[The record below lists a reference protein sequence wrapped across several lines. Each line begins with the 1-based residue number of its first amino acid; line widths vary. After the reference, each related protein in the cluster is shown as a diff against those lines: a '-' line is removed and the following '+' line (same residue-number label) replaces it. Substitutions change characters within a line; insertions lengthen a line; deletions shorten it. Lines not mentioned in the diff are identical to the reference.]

1 MNTYPTSYKFDSS
14 KKSLTA
20 EIFGNRFRT
29 DQTLY
34 EYLIE
39 FLLVYSSAKDEDLV
53 TGKNS
58 FHKDISDLHYWV
70 EPRMGLRRFVFF
82 DKSRKKGTIPAD
94 EKAYKELIKILMDKM
109 DGISDEDERLEII
122 ESIQDL
128 FHGYAVVI
136 KNRFWGAQGL
146 LPICPEFMFCG
157 CDPNL
162 NQRRNKVDWE
172 NDPISI
178 DNNFEFSKRNFLSK
192 GGELYYLHLL
202 QGLENRP
209 EERAKLE
216 SLLNNLIL
224 DQCKKISDLANFI
237 QTTWE
242 EKAIGSNEKIS
253 QKLNCSF
260 IPADAYKECE
270 EYAIS
275 ELINYL
281 SCSMHPIN
289 KIDVLAKGVMFQ
301 IMRMMANA
309 VAKYL
314 GVSRKTWIVDMKGT
328 AGDTV
333 KKLAAASYSDIES
346 DFMTAIN
353 SLVAQR
359 EEEGGEG
366 DEKRIANVQK
376 AKSDT
381 LDVFRAKGKELQC
394 IIPVSGPF
402 ERFSLSEDVI
412 RFLVLAIVKPG
423 EKMTVSMFL
432 KKLYEHYGIVIGP
445 EEYKASL
452 NDNHAIKEALSSS
465 FTENVVAFQQF
476 LKGTGF
482 LRELSDATSIVVN
495 PYQSLEGEV

>member
-1 MNTYPTSYKFDSS
+1 MNTYPIDYKFDSN
-14 KKSLTA
+14 KRSLTA
-20 EIFGNRFRT
+20 EIFGNRFRS

-39 FLLVYSSAKDEDLV
+39 FLLVYSSAKDEDLI

-58 FHKDISDLHYWV
+58 FHKNTSDLHYWV

-94 EKAYKELIKILMDKM
+94 EKAYKELIKVLSNKM
-109 DGISDEDERLEII
+109 DGISDEDEKLEII

-162 NQRRNKVDWE
+162 NTRRKDVKWDM
-172 NDPISI
+172 DPISV
-178 DNNFEFSKRNFLSK
+178 DNKFEFSKRNFLSK
-192 GGELYYLHLL
+192 GGELYYLHIL
-202 QGLENRP
+202 QGLEGKP
-209 EERAKLE
+209 AERDRLEKLI
-216 SLLNNLIL
+216 NNLII
-224 DQCKKISDLANFI
+224 DQCKKISELADFI

-242 EKAIGSNEKIS
+242 NEVVGSDPKIS

-260 IPADAYKECE
+260 IPYHAYEECE
-270 EYAIS
+270 EYTIS
-275 ELINYL
+275 ELINFL

-309 VAKYL
+309 IAKYL
-314 GVSRKTWIVDMKGT
+314 NIPRKKWIVDMKG
-328 AGDTV
+328 ASGDTV
-333 KKLAAASYSDIES
+333 KKLASASYSDIES

-353 SLVAQR
+353 MLVSQR
-359 EEEGGEG
+359 EAESGEG
-366 DEKRIANVQK
+366 DDRRIANVQK
-376 AKSDT
+376 AKADS

-423 EKMTVSMFL
+423 DKMTISMFL
-432 KKLYEHYGIVIGP
+432 RKLYEHYGIIIGP
-445 EEYKASL
+445 EEYRMSL
-452 NDNHAIKEALSSS
+452 NDNQTIKESLSSS

-495 PYQSLEGEV
+495 PYQSLEGEI